1 MIGGCPHCGAAQLEA
16 QEDPAIQRCRRCG
29 RSSLRA
35 AVGASERDGG
45 GLVAADGIGTGF
57 GAGQTWPI
65 PALGG
70 RRGRAAAPGEVAV
83 LPAAGA
89 ALVGTAVLYAALR
102 GVAGTRLA
110 ELFVERGWVPYAITF
125 VSAWALALLAAK
137 RRRLGR
143 ERRLLE
149 RDWLA
154 DAGFCGP
161 LRPGDVETV
170 LAGLEGEAGFAADA
184 FLGQRIVR
192 ALRHFQARRRVVEV
206 VEFLSTESRA
216 DESRIDASYGLI
228 RVFIWA
234 VPTLGFIGT
243 VIGIGAA
250 VSGFSTTLETASSVA
265 GMRES
270 IESVTGGLGVA
281 FDTTLLALVMSILI
295 MFPSSAL
302 QRLEEAFLSEVDD
315 YCAEHLVRRLAD
327 ESDERRGDDA
337 LERLVERLI
346 GAIRDRLPDRAN
358 GAANGGDASHAPA
371 RPGT

>member
-1 MIGGCPHCGAAQLEA
+1 MVEGCPHCGAAEIEPQT
-16 QEDPAIQRCRRCG
+16 DPAIQLCRGCG

-35 AVGASERDGG
+35 A
-45 GLVAADGIGTGF
+45 ADGRI
-57 GAGQTWPI
+57 GAGIASAQ
-65 PALGG
+65 AGG
-70 RRGRAAAPGEVAV
+70 AGDASRSPGGAPRLSLRGRRAAAPGEVAV
-83 LPAAGA
+83 LPAAAA
-89 ALVGTAVLYAALR
+89 ALVATIVLYAAL
-102 GVAGTRLA
+102 GTIPETRVA

-125 VSAWALALLAAK
+125 VSAWALALLASK
-137 RRRLGR
+137 RARLTR

-154 DAGFCGP
+154 GSGRGSELGP
-161 LRPGDVETV
+161 RDVEAV
-170 LAGLEGEAGFAADA
+170 LAQLEAEPGFASDA

-216 DESRIDASYGLI
+216 DESRIDASHGLI

-243 VIGIGAA
+243 VIGIGTA
-250 VSGFSTTLETASSVA
+250 VSSFSTTLETASSVA

-295 MFPSSAL
+295 MFPSSAV
-302 QRLEEAFLSEVDD
+302 QRLEESFLSEVDD
-315 YCAEHLVRRLAD
+315 YCAEHLVRRLTD
-327 ESDERRGDDA
+327 EPSDARSEAA
-337 LERLVERLI
+337 LGRLVDRLVAVIRERLPERE
-346 GAIRDRLPDRAN
+346 GA
-358 GAANGGDASHAPA
+358 GGGGEDGTCTPA
-371 RPGT
+371 RPRS